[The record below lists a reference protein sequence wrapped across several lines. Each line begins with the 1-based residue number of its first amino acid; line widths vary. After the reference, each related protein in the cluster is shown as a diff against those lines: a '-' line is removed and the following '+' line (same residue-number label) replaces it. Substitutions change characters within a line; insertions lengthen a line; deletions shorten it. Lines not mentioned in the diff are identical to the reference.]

1 MMLNN
6 YHTLE
11 KKSFD
16 ETTGTVEYPWYRVKE
31 HFTRE
36 ILAEGTGMFITM
48 AFLNGVVS
56 QVVLGGATH
65 GDYSHI
71 NLGVGL
77 AFMMGIHTCGGISG
91 AHLNPAVTIALAV
104 HGRFE
109 WKKVPL
115 YIVAQLI
122 GAFLGAAVVFA
133 IYYPSFNEFDAGRSI
148 AKSAGIFA
156 TYPIDLYAQNLF
168 SAFLCEFFGTAL
180 LVFAI
185 FSLDDPTNMPT
196 NPIMKPLTVA
206 LVLVMIGMSFG
217 LPTGYALNP
226 ARDLGPRIFTAV
238 AGWGVGVFTAANYY
252 FLIPIFAPIVGAIAG
267 GGAYMVTIYNHHDQ
281 HDDLKALKV
290 LGESRGYQAQSTIY
304 VYGWWIAPAV
314 LLTLYLVRV
323 YYLNAFHI
331 ITYGLGIYLL
341 NLFIGFLSPQ
351 INPDTEGGPV
361 LPSTNSEE
369 FCPFSR
375 SFSRSLSSVFWPI
388 LLMYFILL
396 FTLTMKRQI
405 KHMCKHNYIRAVVQW
420 QASAQGLQ
428 VETEQPRYEA
438 VASPSPPSTVQ
449 MEVLST

>member
-304 VYGWWIAPAV
+304 VYGWWIASAV

-323 YYLNAFHI
+323 NYLNAFHI

-351 INPDTEGGPV
+351 
-361 LPSTNSEE
+361 
-369 FCPFSR
+369 
-375 SFSRSLSSVFWPI
+375 VFWPI